1 LRQLVVVAGDLSEN
15 CRCGRIKREV
25 LVFYKEATNTTEV
38 DAAEEVMQV
47 NVEYKSASHV
57 HPRIC
62 HDRVV
67 PLESVRY
74 AVMFVAHLPHQRLCK
89 FADIRLDRGLRRPQR
104 LDDLPLARALH
115 LPIAQKG
122 RQDLV
127 MPQVL
132 APRLEL
138 LGGLADRLAEPHQ
151 GVPEAVRVEVRQP
164 GAGECVAE
172 DRADARGTA
181 PVRPFQPEGLELP
194 RRPQPYAR
202 RREQRV
208 VIAPQ
213 HLLPQ
218 KRHPVRHDLAD
229 VIADREEVGGEG
241 LAELR
246 LDLPCIL
253 IHAARDEVD
262 VLQLHRRN
270 RAVPRAGQQREGDQ
284 GTIRRSISLWPGIM
298 AMTCLA
304 CSSVGP
310 TCSRLAVA
318 TRTSFSDRLK

>member
-1 LRQLVVVAGDLSEN
+1 
-15 CRCGRIKREV
+15 
-25 LVFYKEATNTTEV
+25 
-38 DAAEEVMQV
+38 
-47 NVEYKSASHV
+47 
-57 HPRIC
+57 
-62 HDRVV
+62 
-67 PLESVRY
+67 
-74 AVMFVAHLPHQRLCK
+74 
-89 FADIRLDRGLRRPQR
+89 
-104 LDDLPLARALH
+104 
-115 LPIAQKG
+115 
-122 RQDLV
+122 

-164 GAGECVAE
+164 GAGECIPE

-181 PVRPFQPEGLELP
+181 PVRPFQPEGLKLP

-202 RREQRV
+202 RREQRI

-218 KRHPVRHDLAD
+218 KRNPVRHDLAD

-262 VLQLHRRN
+262 VLQLHRCN

-284 GTIRRSISLWPGIM
+284 GTIAPLDLALPRHHGDDVPGLLQRRANLFPPGRRHPHI
-298 AMTCLA
+298 LLRQVEI
-304 CSSVGP
+304 VG
-310 TCSRLAVA
+310 V
-318 TRTSFSDRLK
+318 